1 MVPLPESITA
11 TRAFAAIPYVS
22 LLRAKREQARGSIV
36 LVPARMRPVFQPSP
50 EDWPYLRRLGWTI
63 LAAAAIVVIWR
74 ASNMLLLAFGSVL
87 GAVMFRSAARMFQR
101 LGLRN
106 HKIALAL
113 GTVLVLALFGLIAYL
128 LVVQFGSEI
137 GGMIGNLPGTVASV
151 EQGLETTKA
160 GRAVVDATHVAV
172 GGGEIAKR
180 LGQLMLGGGEILINL
195 AIVIVGAMFIAAD
208 PRPYKSAIVLLTP
221 PPGRAAMEH
230 ALGEVSAALRLWLK
244 AKLIAMV
251 VMTAVISGAL
261 WLAGLK
267 SWAALG
273 LLGGLSEFVPY
284 VGPTVAMVPAI
295 GLAAAEGGDALWRT
309 VIAYVFVRLIEAYAL
324 TPGLNRSV
332 VKIPPALTLF
342 VILGVGAVF
351 GVYGVFFAGAL
362 LVVAFVGVREL
373 YLRDTLGEDIEGLP
387 DD

>member
-1 MVPLPESITA
+1 
-11 TRAFAAIPYVS
+11 
-22 LLRAKREQARGSIV
+22 
-36 LVPARMRPVFQPSP
+36 MRPVFQPSP

-87 GAVMFRSAARMFQR
+87 GAVMFRSAARLIQR
-101 LGLRN
+101 AGLRN
-106 HKIALAL
+106 WKAALIL
-113 GTVLVLALFGLIAYL
+113 GTLLVLALFGVIAYL

-137 GGMIGNLPGTVASV
+137 SGMIANLPGTIAAV
-151 EQGLETTKA
+151 ERGIETTQA
-160 GRAVVDATHVAV
+160 GRAVVAATSSAV
-172 GGGEIAKR
+172 GGPTIAQH

-195 AIVIVGAMFIAAD
+195 VIVIVGAMFIAAD
-208 PRPYKSAIVLLTP
+208 PRPYTAAVILLTP
-221 PPGRAAMEH
+221 PPGRPAVEH
-230 ALGEVSAALRLWLK
+230 AIGEVSAALRLWLK
-244 AKLIAMV
+244 AKLISMVAMTV
-251 VMTAVISGAL
+251 VISGAL
-261 WLAGLK
+261 WVAGLK

-295 GLAAAEGGDALWRT
+295 GLAAAAGPTLLWHT
-309 VIAYVFVRLIEAYAL
+309 IAAYVFVRLVEAYAL
-324 TPGLNRSV
+324 TPGLNREV

-342 VILGVGAVF
+342 VILSVGAVF

-387 DD
+387 GNGD

>member
-1 MVPLPESITA
+1 
-11 TRAFAAIPYVS
+11 
-22 LLRAKREQARGSIV
+22 
-36 LVPARMRPVFQPSP
+36 
-50 EDWPYLRRLGWTI
+50 LRRLGWTI
-63 LAAAAIVVIWR
+63 LAAAAIVVLWR

-87 GAVMFRSAARMFQR
+87 GAVMFRSAARMIQR
-101 LGLRN
+101 LGLRS

-113 GTVLVLALFGLIAYL
+113 GTLLVLALFAVIAYL

-137 GGMIGNLPGTVASV
+137 GDMISNLPATIATV
-151 EQGLETTKA
+151 EHGLATTKVGA
-160 GRAVVDATHVAV
+160 ALVEATHAAV
-172 GGGEIAKR
+172 GGGEIARR
-180 LGQLMLGGGEILINL
+180 LGEFMLGGGEILINF
-195 AIVIVGAMFIAAD
+195 AIVVVGAMFIAAD

-230 ALGEVSAALRLWLK
+230 AIGEVSAALRLWLK

-251 VMTAVISGAL
+251 VMTVVISGAL

-295 GLAAAEGGDALWRT
+295 GLAAADGGDLLWRT
-309 VIAYVFVRLIEAYAL
+309 IFAYVFVRLVEAYAL

-342 VILGVGAVF
+342 VILAVGAVF
-351 GVYGVFFAGAL
+351 GIYGVFFAGAL

-387 DD
+387 DEE

>member
-1 MVPLPESITA
+1 
-11 TRAFAAIPYVS
+11 
-22 LLRAKREQARGSIV
+22 
-36 LVPARMRPVFQPSP
+36 
-50 EDWPYLRRLGWTI
+50 LRRLGWTI
-63 LAAAAIVVIWR
+63 LAAAAIVIMWR
-74 ASNMLLLAFGSVL
+74 ASNMLLLAFGSVI
-87 GAVMFRSAARMFQR
+87 GAVMFRSAGRTLER

-106 HKIALAL
+106 HKVAL
-113 GTVLVLALFGLIAYL
+113 GLGTLVVLALFGVIAYL
-128 LVVQFGSEI
+128 LVVQFGTEI
-137 GGMIGNLPGTVASV
+137 SAMLGNLPATIASV
-151 EQGLETTKA
+151 ERGLSTTKVGA
-160 GRAVVDATHVAV
+160 AIVQATHAAT
-172 GGGEIAKR
+172 GGAAIANR
-180 LGQLMLGGGEILINL
+180 LGSLVIGGGEILVNFF
-195 AIVIVGAMFIAAD
+195 IVMVGAMFIAAD
-208 PRPYKSAIVLLTP
+208 PRPYRSAVVLLTP

-230 ALGEVSAALRLWLK
+230 AIGEVSAALRLWLK
-244 AKLIAMV
+244 AKLLAMLA
-251 VMTAVISGAL
+251 MTAIISGAL

-295 GLAAAEGGDALWRT
+295 GLAAAAGGDLVWRT
-309 VIAYVFVRLIEAYAL
+309 VVAYLFVRIVEAYAL

-373 YLRDTLGEDIEGLP
+373 YLRDTLGEDIEGIP
-387 DD
+387 EKAQD